1 MPTASSAHG
10 GPRGRPASRDRLAKK
25 WRILIT
31 EGSRTDHLMP
41 LQSLYLHVS
50 CLDLTSIGSG
60 LQRCSCEPKHK
71 KRTEDCPNGFHLCFL
86 CGITLAGGYSR
97 WSWEVCERCSRANE
111 ELTREK
117 GWKIPVG
124 RHSVMNGIAI
134 PMNANA
140 ATLTVGSDLLLDFIE
155 RARSLQAW
163 GESEVRSLL
172 DAEPKLK
179 KLRFISI
186 ELWEKSHRPSMEK
199 SRDALRRFLDSNVS
213 TQ

>member
-25 WRILIT
+25 RRILIT

-60 LQRCSCEPKHK
+60 LQRCSCEPKHE

-97 WSWEVCERCSRANE
+97 WSWEVCDRCLRVNDDFG
-111 ELTREK
+111 REN
-117 GWKIPVG
+117 GWKLPVG

-134 PMNANA
+134 PMDADA
-140 ATLTVGSDLLLDFIE
+140 ATLALGSDLLLEFID
-155 RARSLQAW
+155 RARTLQAW

-172 DAEPKLK
+172 EEKPKLK
-179 KLRFISI
+179 KLRFISV
-186 ELWEKSHRPSMEK
+186 ELWEKSHRPSKER
-199 SRDALRRFLDSNVS
+199 SQDALRRFLDSKV
-213 TQ
+213 TYQ

>member
-25 WRILIT
+25 RRILIT

-60 LQRCSCEPKHK
+60 LQRCSCEPKHE

-97 WSWEVCERCSRANE
+97 WSWEVCERCDTAVTKKKLNQWYFKITDYADRLLDDMAQLEGKWPDKVLTMQRNWIGRSTGANVDFVIE
-111 ELTREK
+111 GREK
-117 GWKIPVG
+117 PITIYTTRPDTLFGATFMVVAVDSELAAELVVG
-124 RHSVMNGIAI
+124 TGV
-134 PMNANA
+134 
-140 ATLTVGSDLLLDFIE
+140 
-155 RARSLQAW
+155 
-163 GESEVRSLL
+163 
-172 DAEPKLK
+172 
-179 KLRFISI
+179 
-186 ELWEKSHRPSMEK
+186 
-199 SRDALRRFLDSNVS
+199 
-213 TQ
+213 

>member
-1 MPTASSAHG
+1 
-10 GPRGRPASRDRLAKK
+10 
-25 WRILIT
+25 
-31 EGSRTDHLMP
+31 
-41 LQSLYLHVS
+41 
-50 CLDLTSIGSG
+50 
-60 LQRCSCEPKHK
+60 
-71 KRTEDCPNGFHLCFL
+71 
-86 CGITLAGGYSR
+86 
-97 WSWEVCERCSRANE
+97 
-111 ELTREK
+111 
-117 GWKIPVG
+117 
-124 RHSVMNGIAI
+124 
-134 PMNANA
+134 MNANA

-199 SRDALRRFLDSNVS
+199 SRDALRRFLDSKVS